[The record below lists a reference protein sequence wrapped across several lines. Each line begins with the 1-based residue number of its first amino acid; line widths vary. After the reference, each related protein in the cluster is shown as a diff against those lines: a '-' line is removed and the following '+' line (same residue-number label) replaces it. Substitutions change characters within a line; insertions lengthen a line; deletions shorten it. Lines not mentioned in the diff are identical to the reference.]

1 MAALATSLVES
12 TADAQSARNSVF
24 PDNATSPVV
33 GLMLMSFS
41 MALDHFIRLTGNPVR
56 LVSPTLVAFADALGP
71 LTSESVAALAEGD
84 FMFIEGSVHPTHREV
99 DALLEF
105 LRRELELGQDTMTQ
119 WRLSLDRE
127 DGVRADRLLFSCIM
141 TIEEMRY
148 YEYFRSANLIQTAFK
163 SYQWH
168 FQAALVAGNQ
178 SRLQL
183 DTWSGQ
189 QSQ

>member
-1 MAALATSLVES
+1 
-12 TADAQSARNSVF
+12 
-24 PDNATSPVV
+24 
-33 GLMLMSFS
+33 
-41 MALDHFIRLTGNPVR
+41 
-56 LVSPTLVAFADALGP
+56 
-71 LTSESVAALAEGD
+71 
-84 FMFIEGSVHPTHREV
+84 
-99 DALLEF
+99 
-105 LRRELELGQDTMTQ
+105 MTQ

-148 YEYFRSANLIQTAFK
+148 YEYVRSANLIQTAFK